1 MNRDSLRYLLTLVI
15 EAGVDSFKA
24 NSEALLSSLELK
36 ELTAKEIRKMNP
48 AEIEDIFDSFA
59 GEYFNHLKQYGWFG
73 GIFGVIQL
81 LLRTVI

>member
-15 EAGVDSFKA
+15 EAGIDSFKT

-48 AEIEDIFDSFA
+48 AEIENIFDSFA

-73 GIFGVIQL
+73 GVFGVLQL